1 MTTTTNQTTTTDIR
15 PSTPAQHDM
24 YIKNCMRA
32 KTTPIADYKSLSYD
46 ALYALNGEFFNKNV
60 EVTDGQKTFINKQL
74 AILANAGQ
82 HIKVDFSTLT
92 GGKAGTAW
100 SFSEF
105 LDTKIK
111 AIDPA
116 DVPATVEQLDYIAS
130 MFLCPDVPLADL
142 GVTTRIEL
150 EEGWRKPT
158 KEEIVA
164 ELTELKVSKAK
175 ASEFLDKNK
184 VIFYDWK
191 NSRISEKTVN
201 FIKTLQDR
209 LANKVTS
216 TTKEWVTD
224 ADGNAKLVEKTSQVW
239 NPTSFIPMTDEWL
252 VLLSKEESDK
262 YILQLQS
269 ELKKNYYTY
278 QGSDD
283 SQTFEELRSQK
294 VEEFAVLNEL
304 IYGLNAVAGYDSGL
318 HEKLQNC
325 NDLTQLYQP
334 LKEFFAELIESDA
347 IDFGGIAT
355 MIKDSQIAVK
365 ALMA

>member
-1 MTTTTNQTTTTDIR
+1 MTTTNQTTTTAIR

-24 YIKNCMRA
+24 YIKNCMRN
-32 KTTPIADYKSLSYD
+32 KVTPVADYKSLSYD
-46 ALYALNGEFFNKNV
+46 ELYALNAEFFNKKI
-60 EVTDGQKTFINKQL
+60 EVSEAQKDRINKQL

-92 GGKAGTAW
+92 GGKNGTAW

-105 LDTKIK
+105 LNEKIK
-111 AIDPA
+111 AINPDDIPA
-116 DVPATVEQLDYIAS
+116 SVEQLNYIAG

-164 ELTELKVSKAK
+164 ELTELKISKAK
-175 ASEFLDKNK
+175 ASEFIDKNK
-184 VIFYDWK
+184 VAFYDWK

-209 LANKVTS
+209 VANKVTS

-224 ADGNAKLVEKTSQVW
+224 ADGNAMLVEKKSQAW
-239 NPTSFIPMTDEWL
+239 NPTSFIPMPDEWI
-252 VLLSKEESDK
+252 VLLSKEEGDK

-269 ELKKNYYTY
+269 ELKKNYNTY
-278 QGSDD
+278 QGADN
-283 SQTFEELRSQK
+283 SQTFEEIRNKK
-294 VEEFAVLNEL
+294 VEEFDILNEL
-304 IYGLNAVAGYDSGL
+304 IYGLNTVAGYDSGL
-318 HEKLQNC
+318 HEKLQEC
-325 NDLTQLYQP
+325 TDLTQMYQP
-334 LKEFFAELIESDA
+334 LKDFFTELIESDA
-347 IDFGGIAT
+347 IDFGGIVE
-355 MIKDSQIAVK
+355 MIKDSQTAVK